1 MNYSINTRNL
11 RSHLLAVIGS
21 ATSIELSEKIRA
33 NIHLDFFSGLSQGR
47 GLLQRHFHVIC
58 VESLGFQ
65 RRRSRVWIVPLS
77 QRRRCFGRALRCS
90 LSVQY
95 MCESCRGL
103 ASQSH
108 IGAYAAHQSAFLL
121 STGRFAN
128 EPGLGILCRMPT
140 EDLRAGPKLALSLP
154 IKAPSFQGPAGMMS
168 RSDREILMGL
178 RRSREN
184 STLNS
189 QISTLSLRRSRYP
202 AQGSRQKAQGPA
214 RTALHL
220 STVPAAKRLLPSV
233 PASISISS
241 PPLHPVPIPITM
253 ELLRLIKE
261 VL

>member
-1 MNYSINTRNL
+1 MCSISANL
-11 RSHLLAVIGS
+11 RLTRRSSAGHSAFQGRSLLQSHLHVLC
-21 ATSIELSEKIRA
+21 SET
-33 NIHLDFFSGLSQGR
+33 
-47 GLLQRHFHVIC
+47 
-58 VESLGFQ
+58 LGFQ

-154 IKAPSFQGPAGMMS
+154 IKAPSFQGPAGM
-168 RSDREILMGL
+168 IL
-178 RRSREN
+178 RSRQRDSDGFSN
-184 STLNS
+184 
-189 QISTLSLRRSRYP
+189 I
-202 AQGSRQKAQGPA
+202 A
-214 RTALHL
+214 
-220 STVPAAKRLLPSV
+220 V
-233 PASISISS
+233 
-241 PPLHPVPIPITM
+241 
-253 ELLRLIKE
+253 
-261 VL
+261 